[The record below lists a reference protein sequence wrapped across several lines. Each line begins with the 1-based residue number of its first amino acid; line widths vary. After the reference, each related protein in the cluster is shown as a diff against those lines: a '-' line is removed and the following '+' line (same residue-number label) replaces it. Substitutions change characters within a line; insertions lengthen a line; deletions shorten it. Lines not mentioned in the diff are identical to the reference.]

1 MINHFYEITEENSA
15 FKEYFDYLEKDKKMR
30 ADVKAFMNTYNIKS
44 SGYILYNGKLY
55 VEPEL
60 NKQLYSEQFGK
71 ERLEGLAP
79 FKKNSPIGKAF
90 TEKGIKRANKPFI
103 PWCFKNPV
111 GRCSFSLFDYKNRLY
126 CKYDTEFEVEDTP
139 KGFHPMKG
147 SEFYK
152 ALEEAKEAE
161 KAEQ

>member
-1 MINHFYEITEENSA
+1 MIEHFYEITEENSA

-30 ADVKAFMNTYNIKS
+30 VDVRAFMNTYNIKS
-44 SGYILYNGKLY
+44 NGYILYNGKLY

-111 GRCSFSLFDYKNRLY
+111 G
-126 CKYDTEFEVEDTP
+126 
-139 KGFHPMKG
+139 
-147 SEFYK
+147 
-152 ALEEAKEAE
+152 
-161 KAEQ
+161 